1 MHRSLAIAVMS
12 FRRLLRMRLL
22 AVALV
27 LAALV
32 PGGYSAILI
41 PMIVAGRADR
51 VAEVQSM
58 LPIFFTLVVGIFGVL
73 ASIIAIIV
81 GVTLM
86 RRDVSDGTIY
96 GVLSKPVSRGEY
108 VLGNTLGGVAMLV
121 SVWTLFGLVLALVG
135 VVVGSPLGTLNY
147 AVMASHVIQGTI
159 YLAVALL
166 LSTRFSP
173 WGAAALTMLV
183 VNGIGVV
190 QGIAKLVEVV
200 FHVTVPERVIDVL
213 CFPFPVMN
221 ALNALTSQLTETSLS
236 SKSVLPGFI
245 HLIDYAAVV
254 VVVTYLAFRRLE
266 LNRTAD

>member
-1 MHRSLAIAVMS
+1 MS

-32 PGGYSAILI
+32 PGGYSTVLI
-41 PMIVAGRADR
+41 PMLVARKADR
-51 VAEVQSM
+51 IAEVQTM
-58 LPIFFTLVVGIFGVL
+58 MPMFFVLAVGIFGVL
-73 ASIIAIIV
+73 AGMIAIIV

-108 VLGNTLGGVAMLV
+108 VLGNTLGGVGMLV
-121 SVWTLFGLVLALVG
+121 SVWIIFGLVLALVG
-135 VVVGSPLGTLNY
+135 FAVGSPLGAVNY
-147 AVMASHVIQGTI
+147 AVMASYVLQGTI
-159 YLAVALL
+159 YLTVALL
-166 LSTRFSP
+166 LSTRFSS

-190 QGIAKLVEVV
+190 QGIVKLLDVV
-200 FHVTVPERVIDVL
+200 FHVTVPERVVDVL

-221 ALNALTSQLTETSLS
+221 ALNGLMSRLTES
-236 SKSVLPGFI
+236 SFSSESVLPGFV
-245 HLIDYAAVV
+245 HLFDYAAVV
-254 VVVTYLAFRRLE
+254 VALTYLVFRRLE